1 MSSYFV
7 VPFTYEDVQENR
19 DVDFNIEIE
28 LALAGT
34 EQEIRKD
41 PQRRREALE
50 AVVRFYRRTMSS
62 PNIAEYEQYSEVIFL
77 NEAAMRICND
87 RGMSVNVLKVIPE
100 EELPKELGVQFQKP
114 YLPDMN
120 RGR

>member
-34 EQEIRKD
+34 EQELRKD
-41 PQRRREALE
+41 PRLKGEALE
-50 AVVRFYRRTMSS
+50 ADVRFYRRTVSS
-62 PNIAEYEQYSEVIFL
+62 PGIAEYDQYSEVIFL
-77 NEAAMRICND
+77 NETAMRICRD
-87 RGMSVNVLKVIPE
+87 RGMTANVLKIMPE
-100 EELPKELGVQFQKP
+100 EELPEGLGIQCRKP
-114 YLPDMN
+114 YLPNMS
-120 RGR
+120 RKW